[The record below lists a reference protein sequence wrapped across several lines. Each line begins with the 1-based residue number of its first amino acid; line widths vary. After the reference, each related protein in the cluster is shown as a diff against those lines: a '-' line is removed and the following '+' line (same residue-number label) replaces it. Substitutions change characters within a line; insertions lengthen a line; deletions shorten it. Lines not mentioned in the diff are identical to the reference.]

1 MVNSYE
7 EKILKFDV
15 RDGYN
20 DLMCIFDEDEIE
32 EMRKGLENEYGYDY
46 SYLTMEVAKE
56 EIIID
61 FVREWL
67 VDNVR
72 VMSLYECQQ
81 LLDILY
87 MD

>member
-20 DLMCIFDEDEIE
+20 ALMCIFDEDEIE

-46 SYLTMEVAKE
+46 SYTTMKEAKE
-56 EIIID
+56 DIIID
-61 FVREWL
+61 FVRAWIMDIVKE
-67 VDNVR
+67 
-72 VMSLYECQQ
+72 MSLYESKQ

-87 MD
+87 KD